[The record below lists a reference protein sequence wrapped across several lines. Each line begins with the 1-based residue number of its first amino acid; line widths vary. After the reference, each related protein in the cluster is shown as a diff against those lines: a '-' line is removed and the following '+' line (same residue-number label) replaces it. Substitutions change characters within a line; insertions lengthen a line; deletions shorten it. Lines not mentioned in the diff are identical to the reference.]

1 MGQVDLSRRLFQKRC
16 KTGVCASSFIII
28 IIIIALFVGVIG
40 LVGLVLLPEAAKQ
53 SLNEGSEHEEP
64 VRAFHIYI
72 YAGGKQVGKIFQRL
86 FWAKFSEA
94 ILGELE
100 RAHRNLG
107 WGFLKTRVLRGEIS
121 SVGLW

>member
-53 SLNEGSEHEEP
+53 SLNEG
-64 VRAFHIYI
+64 
-72 YAGGKQVGKIFQRL
+72 
-86 FWAKFSEA
+86 
-94 ILGELE
+94 
-100 RAHRNLG
+100 
-107 WGFLKTRVLRGEIS
+107 
-121 SVGLW
+121 